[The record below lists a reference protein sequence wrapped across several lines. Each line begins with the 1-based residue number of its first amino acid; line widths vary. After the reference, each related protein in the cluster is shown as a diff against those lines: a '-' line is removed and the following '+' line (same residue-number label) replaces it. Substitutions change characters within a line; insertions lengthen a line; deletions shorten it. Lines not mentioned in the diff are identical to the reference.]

1 MRSSRFFKMLLLSE
15 DREAIGC
22 RLPGGLACLP
32 TVREDRI
39 IYPCLGRR
47 QD

>member
-1 MRSSRFFKMLLLSE
+1 MLLLSD
-15 DREAIGC
+15 DREAIGF
-22 RLPGGLACLP
+22 RFPEGLACLP

-39 IYPCLGRR
+39 INPCLDRL